1 MNTELDRLDYFIL
14 KLLNKEKCTNYF
26 ESITVYEII
35 RQIKLSRQ
43 TVYRRLKKL
52 QEMGYVEKGCKSIQA
67 DTFYIL
73 KKGIDIVERKGDV
86 TND

>member
-1 MNTELDRLDYFIL
+1 
-14 KLLNKEKCTNYF
+14 
-26 ESITVYEII
+26 
-35 RQIKLSRQ
+35 
-43 TVYRRLKKL
+43 
-52 QEMGYVEKGCKSIQA
+52 MGYIEKGCKSIQA